1 MDPKVQQ
8 IMAQYPNVPPMIAQM
23 IASGQLP
30 IWAATVAEG
39 MSGQMQ
45 DAVNPSAAAN
55 FGANPTAAGGPSQL
69 QAPDATPAMAQMQQA
84 ADPQAAAGP
93 PPPSAGPSPESS
105 PSSTAQSKDEGAPPP
120 PPPGGPGGPT
130 AGPNVP
136 AAGGPGGAPAQAGG
150 PAGGSGPY
158 NASPADLQET
168 RFGFD
173 PNKDNA
179 GSWASKVFLNG
190 SMDQGRDFSNT
201 SFAHSPFGSF
211 LQSRYTPE
219 LESNLLT
226 GMMNGQVGDGGQAQF
241 AQNTLQHLSSGGGA
255 AAGGSPFAALQQAAG
270 NLHNFGEGGQFGNVG
285 QTTALGQIADD
296 PQAQSNAILGSLRGA
311 TGGFGMNYAQQAL
324 GDQQRL
330 YADNPAQ
337 YKPTDFMQAALQKLG
352 IR

>member
-8 IMAQYPNVPPMIAQM
+8 IMAQYPNVPPQIAQL

-30 IWAATVAEG
+30 IWAASVASG
-39 MSGQMQ
+39 MSGSMQ
-45 DAVNPSAAAN
+45 DAVNPTAATN
-55 FGANPTAAGGPSQL
+55 YGANPTAIQSQL
-69 QAPDATPAMAQMQQA
+69 QAPDPTMAMAAIPQA
-84 ADPQAAAGP
+84 ADPAAASGPPDPQAQPPQAPQANPTSTAQSSDEGAAPTSQDSKGPNQGP
-93 PPPSAGPSPESS
+93 PPPP
-105 PSSTAQSKDEGAPPP
+105 
-120 PPPGGPGGPT
+120 
-130 AGPNVP
+130 
-136 AAGGPGGAPAQAGG
+136 AGGPGGAPSQAAPSTPPG
-150 PAGGSGPY
+150 AGPY

-226 GMMNGQVGDGGQAQF
+226 GLMNGQVGDGGQASF
-241 AQNTLQHLSSGGGA
+241 AQHTLQDLSAGGGS
-255 AAGGSPFAALQQAAG
+255 AAGGHPFSALQQAAG
-270 NLHNFGEGGQFGNVG
+270 NLHDFGSGATFGNVG
-285 QTTALGQIADD
+285 QTTALGQIGDD
-296 PQAQSNAILGSLRGA
+296 TQAQSNTILGALRGA

-330 YADNPAQ
+330 YGDNPAQ